1 MSTLYE
7 ITEEL
12 LQLEADF
19 EERGGDITDEELDA
33 YLKLQESLADKLDRT
48 AAFVREL
55 EARAR
60 ARREEANRLL
70 ELARLDEALIAR
82 LKDRMMAAM
91 LALDRERVDTPRF
104 RLTIRTAGGK
114 PPVVLR
120 VDRPEDLPPR
130 FQRIVVAAD
139 LEALRQ
145 ALTEGD
151 PAAEAVAYLGERK
164 QYLSIK

>member
-1 MSTLYE
+1 MPTLYE
-7 ITEEL
+7 ITDEL
-12 LQLEADF
+12 LQMEADF

-33 YLKLQESLADKLDRT
+33 YLRLQEDLEAKLDRT

-104 RLTIRTAGGK
+104 RLSIRAAGGK
-114 PPVVLR
+114 VPVVLR
-120 VDRPEDLPPR
+120 VERPEELPPR
-130 FQRIVVAAD
+130 FRRISIAPD
-139 LEALRQ
+139 LETIRAALE
-145 ALTEGD
+145 AGD
-151 PAAEAVAYLGERK
+151 PEAASIAEFGERK
-164 QYLSIK
+164 RYLSIR